1 MFLEHVLRF
10 ANGLDHDGQSSVSNL
25 GLLHFRP
32 PLEDQAH
39 NSANRT
45 RKCRDSGSP
54 RPTLAFSVELC
65 YGIRAHIGPVI
76 GGMFWQTTAVAA
88 ATMPLERRFVLHFRA
103 CSSSELRLA
112 GFASSSLG
120 AVPAEVA
127 ADSDLTRPH
136 SGRRRLRRHHP
147 GTDDY

>member
-1 MFLEHVLRF
+1 MLLEHVLRF

-39 NSANRT
+39 NSANGT

-54 RPTLAFSVELC
+54 RPTLRLHVPSNYVTAYEPIL
-65 YGIRAHIGPVI
+65 AVI
-76 GGMFWQTTAVAA
+76 GCMFWQTTAVAA

-112 GFASSSLG
+112 GFAVSWCG
-120 AVPAEVA
+120 
-127 ADSDLTRPH
+127 TGR
-136 SGRRRLRRHHP
+136 SGRGFRF
-147 GTDDY
+147 